1 MRLVPKGKIL
11 LGVPVPSSRLS
22 IDINAPA
29 QSTFDLIHEYDKR
42 PLWDSMLCEARLLNG
57 ATVAAQGVRSRC
69 VGSWKCLWI
78 PIEAIYVSFKSGKVA
93 AVKMVNRPLFFAE
106 FAATIRHD
114 ALDSQ
119 SSTVTYIYNFKSKPR
134 WLAPVFEPVMNA
146 VLAREVRHRL
156 RALKSY
162 AESLVADGR

>member
-42 PLWDSMLCEARLLNG
+42 LLWDSMLCEARLLNG
-57 ATVAAQGVRSRC
+57 AKVAAQGVRSRC

-162 AESLVADGR
+162 AERLVAEGG

>member
-1 MRLVPKGKIL
+1 M
-11 LGVPVPSSRLS
+11 PSSK
-22 IDINAPA
+22 IAIEINAPA
-29 QSTFDLIHEYDKR
+29 QATFDLIHQYDKR
-42 PLWDSMLCEARLLNG
+42 LLWDSMLREARLLDG

-162 AESLVADGR
+162 AERLVAEGG